1 MAGSRAAIGIPARN
15 TSPKEL
21 WRAIQDLQNRIARI
35 SGSGTTIISGG
46 GGGGGGGGTAVTA
59 TYSKVL
65 TTWSLDSPVT
75 VISGET
81 WAVTNVVLGSSGSI
95 TLDGELLLLG

>member
-21 WRAIQDLQNRIARI
+21 WRAIQDLQNRIGRTY
-35 SGSGTTIISGG
+35 GNGTATSASGG
-46 GGGGGGGGTAVTA
+46 SGGGGTAVSA

-65 TTWSLDSPVT
+65 TTWSLDAPVT
-75 VISGET
+75 VTSGET